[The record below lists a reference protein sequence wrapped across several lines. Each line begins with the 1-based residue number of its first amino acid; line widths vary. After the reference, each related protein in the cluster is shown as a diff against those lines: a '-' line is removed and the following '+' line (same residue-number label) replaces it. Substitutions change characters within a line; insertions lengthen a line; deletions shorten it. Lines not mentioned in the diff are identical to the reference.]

1 MDKVFWKEMADSELA
16 IGILLKPGKIWLL
29 LWEVP
34 LIKLRLRSQ
43 AFNWTHIAGKRNVR
57 NC

>member
-16 IGILLKPGKIWLL
+16 IDILLKPGKIWLL

-34 LIKLRLRSQ
+34 LTLRLRSQ